1 MSRVG
6 KLPVKLPQGVKVAV
20 SGGLVNVEGPK
31 GEATQALPE
40 GIACEVVE
48 NEIRVSRADETK
60 KQKAL
65 HGLIRSLLSNA
76 VRGVSE
82 GFTRQL
88 QIEGIGYRAQLQG
101 TDLNLTLGFS
111 HPVVYKV
118 PEGITVTLEG
128 QTKITVSG
136 TDRQRVGQA
145 AAEIR
150 GLKPPEPYKGKGIRY
165 ADEHVKRK
173 VGKTGA

>member
-1 MSRVG
+1 MSR
-6 KLPVKLPQGVKVAV
+6 A
-20 SGGLVNVEGPK
+20 E
-31 GEATQALPE
+31 
-40 GIACEVVE
+40 
-48 NEIRVSRADETK
+48 ETK

-65 HGLIRSLLSNA
+65 QGLIRSLLSNA

-101 TDLNLTLGFS
+101 AELNLTLGFS

-118 PEGITVTLEG
+118 PEGITVKLEG
-128 QTKITVSG
+128 QTKIAVSG
-136 TDRQRVGQA
+136 TDRQRVGQV

-165 ADEHVKRK
+165 ADEYVKRK

>member
-6 KLPVKLPQGVKVAV
+6 KLPIKLPQGVKVV
-20 SGGLVNVEGPK
+20 VTDGFVNVEGPK
-31 GEATQALPE
+31 GKIAQPLPE

-48 NEIRVSRADETK
+48 NEIRVSRSDETK
-60 KQKAL
+60 KRRAL
-65 HGLIRSLLSNA
+65 HGLARSLLSNA
-76 VRGVSE
+76 VLGVSG
-82 GFTRQL
+82 GFTREL

-101 TDLNLTLGFS
+101 TELNFTLGFS

-118 PEGITVTLEG
+118 PEGITVTVEG
-128 QTKITVSG
+128 QTKIAVSG
-136 TDRQRVGQA
+136 TDRQRVGQV

-165 ADEHVKRK
+165 AGEHVKRK